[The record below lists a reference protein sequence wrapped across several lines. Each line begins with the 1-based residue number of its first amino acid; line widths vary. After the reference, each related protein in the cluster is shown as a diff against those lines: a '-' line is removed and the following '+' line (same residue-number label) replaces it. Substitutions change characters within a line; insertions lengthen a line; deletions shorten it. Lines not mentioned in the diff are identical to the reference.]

1 MSVTDEDVHGPIDF
15 VLIEFSGDKFT
26 GEGAAALLDLVE
38 SGIVRIYD
46 ILVIR
51 KDADG
56 TFSGFEIE
64 DLDVDSVGA
73 FFAFEGARSGLLGD
87 EDVAEAAGA
96 MEPGTVAA
104 LIVYENL
111 WAIPFVAATLRAG
124 GQMIASQRIPAL
136 DVMAALDAIEAAG

>member
-104 LIVYENL
+104 LIVYEDL
-111 WAIPFVAATLRAG
+111 WAIPFVAATIRAG

>member
-1 MSVTDEDVHGPIDF
+1 MSVTDDDVHGPIDF
-15 VLIEFSGDKFT
+15 VLIEFTGDKFT

>member
-26 GEGAAALLDLVE
+26 GEGAAALLALVE

-51 KDADG
+51 KAADG

>member
-1 MSVTDEDVHGPIDF
+1 MQVVGAEAGVGGGVGEPDDAPGGVPGDGDRRGQLGPA
-15 VLIEFSGDKFT
+15 VGRAPT
-26 GEGAAALLDLVE
+26 PV
-38 SGIVRIYD
+38 
-46 ILVIR
+46 
-51 KDADG
+51 
-56 TFSGFEIE
+56 EIE

-87 EDVAEAAGA
+87 EDVEEAAGA